1 MPPHSYREFYGIQL
15 LDDLH
20 NFFPALLYAPE
31 NFVSV
36 RDVLGYIRTR
46 TSQEMNLFSMGQRD
60 YNNTR
65 VRTNTH
71 IRINNRVQS
80 NRQTTYERP
89 THATYTYTTRTTN
102 RPSQTENENANFN
115 FGDHSPNALRIPVTT
130 AVDGSDQS
138 VNMLASLFTLFAG
151 DNVLDSLEPVVV
163 RPTAAQLE
171 ANTEVYIAGEN
182 RCNCAVCLETPAI
195 GAEIR
200 KIRACGHSFHRRC
213 IDIWFQR
220 NVHCPVCRH
229 DVRE

>member
-1 MPPHSYREFYGIQL
+1 MPAHIFREFYGINL

-20 NFFPALLYAPE
+20 NYFPALLYAPE

-46 TSQEMNLFSMGQRD
+46 AGQEMNLFSMGQRD

-71 IRINNRVQS
+71 ARINSRTQ
-80 NRQTTYERP
+80 P
-89 THATYTYTTRTTN
+89 TQASYTYRAASTN
-102 RPSQTENENANFN
+102 SPAQNQSTNFN
-115 FGDHSPNALRIPVTT
+115 FGDHSPNALRIPVATIP
-130 AVDGSDQS
+130 VDGSDQS

-151 DNVLDSLEPVVV
+151 DSVLDSLEPVIVS
-163 RPTAAQLE
+163 PSAAQLE
-171 ANTEVYIAGEN
+171 ANTDVYIAGDN
-182 RCNCAVCLETPAI
+182 RCNCSVCLEMPAI
-195 GAEIR
+195 GAEMR
-200 KIRACGHSFHRRC
+200 KIRACGHTFHRRC

>member
-1 MPPHSYREFYGIQL
+1 MPPHDYRNFYGIQL

-20 NFFPALLYAPE
+20 NYFPALLYAPE

-46 TSQEMNLFSMGQRD
+46 AGQEMNLFSMGQRD

-65 VRTNTH
+65 VRTNAH
-71 IRINNRVQS
+71 VRINNRLRPNVQ
-80 NRQTTYERP
+80 P
-89 THATYTYTTRTTN
+89 TQATYTYSTTN
-102 RPSQTENENANFN
+102 RTAPIPNQSSRFD
-115 FGDHSPNALRIPVTT
+115 FGDHSPNALRIPVTS
-130 AVDGSDQS
+130 AVDGTEQS

-163 RPTAAQLE
+163 RPSAAQLA

-182 RCNCAVCLETPAI
+182 RCNCSVCLEMPAI
-195 GAEIR
+195 GAEMR
-200 KIRACGHSFHRRC
+200 KINACGHTFHRRC

-229 DVRE
+229 DVREPATE